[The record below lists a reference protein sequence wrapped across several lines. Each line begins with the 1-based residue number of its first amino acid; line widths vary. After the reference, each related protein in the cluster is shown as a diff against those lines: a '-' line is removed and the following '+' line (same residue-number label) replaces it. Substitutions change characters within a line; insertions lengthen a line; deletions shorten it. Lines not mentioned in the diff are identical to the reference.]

1 MAKIAEAAE
10 IAIDNRG
17 RMDKMGHPEIPDV
30 TQSISHATCSIAM
43 DLNATAIITVT
54 ISGFTAG
61 MVANYK
67 PDCRIIAGTISEKVC
82 RQMNLLWG
90 VTPIHLEEAQ
100 SENELFRNALAASKK
115 AGYIKKGDIV
125 VVTAGLPLGMSGTTN
140 MIRVVEVK

>member
-1 MAKIAEAAE
+1 
-10 IAIDNRG
+10 
-17 RMDKMGHPEIPDV
+17 
-30 TQSISHATCSIAM
+30 
-43 DLNATAIITVT
+43 
-54 ISGFTAG
+54 